1 MLQIQTEELGKR
13 HKVFKEA
20 IEERL
25 SIEDV
30 RNEFINLGKLKDI
43 NLQLE
48 ELKDIEQKLENI
60 SESMLGVHDIKDTVK
75 QVKEELLAIKSEM
88 NKKNEE
94 DKPTGVFGNLFGN
107 RK

>member
-1 MLQIQTEELGKR
+1 MSQNLTGSATVQASKA
-13 HKVFKEA
+13 V
-20 IEERL
+20 
-25 SIEDV
+25 
-30 RNEFINLGKLKDI
+30 INSLTYK
-43 NLQLE
+43 N
-48 ELKDIEQKLENI
+48 ENI

-75 QVKEELLAIKSEM
+75 QVKEELFAIKSEM